1 MNIYKMMFYPLNKS
15 TFDYLCTELQ
25 PLITRETTVLREP
38 VSVEERVAVTLW
50 RLATN
55 VEYRTI
61 ASLFGLGRPTVCTVV
76 LDTCHAIQKLLP
88 RYVYMPK
95 DERLREI
102 VDGFDACWGFPQT
115 AGAIDGTHIP
125 ILRPSGDSGSDYYNR
140 KGFYSIVMQALVDY
154 RGIFLDIY
162 LGWPG
167 KVHDAR
173 VFSNSSLYAKAQ
185 QGIFLPD
192 WTRQLS
198 GVDVPLCI
206 LGDPAYPALP
216 WLMKAYPKH
225 KNMTSAQKYFNY
237 R

>member
-1 MNIYKMMFYPLNKS
+1 MQSRNY
-15 TFDYLCTELQ
+15 
-25 PLITRETTVLREP
+25 
-38 VSVEERVAVTLW
+38 
-50 RLATN
+50 
-55 VEYRTI
+55 
-61 ASLFGLGRPTVCTVV
+61 
-76 LDTCHAIQKLLP
+76 P

-185 QGIFLPD
+185 QGTFLPD

-198 GVDVPLCI
+198 GVDVPVYI
-206 LGDPAYPALP
+206 
-216 WLMKAYPKH
+216 
-225 KNMTSAQKYFNY
+225 